1 MTYAEIWARS
11 VDQAFI
17 AQVKVG
23 IVKAAIAIS
32 AEAAETTNHTNRV
45 TFARSVLLNPQGYA
59 ENMSLGVA
67 TDDTVQVTPS
77 DANIYN
83 AIAGQW
89 NAYAGMV

>member
-1 MTYAEIWARS
+1 MTYAEIWAKS
-11 VDQAFI
+11 VDQSFV
-17 AQVKVG
+17 AQVKIG

-45 TFARSVLLNPQGYA
+45 NFARSVLLNPQGYA

-77 DANIYN
+77 DVNIYN
-83 AIAGQW
+83 AISGQW
-89 NAYAGMV
+89 NAYAGTV